1 MNRTDKHEPL
11 VAATM
16 NDPRW
21 AAIVARDPDAD
32 GKFFYSVKTT
42 GVYCRPSCAARV
54 ARPENVAFHL
64 TTAMPNGQVFV
75 RASDASRIRLR

>member
-1 MNRTDKHEPL
+1 MNRTTKNEPL
-11 VAATM
+11 AAATM

-75 RASDASRIRLR
+75 RASDANRIRLH